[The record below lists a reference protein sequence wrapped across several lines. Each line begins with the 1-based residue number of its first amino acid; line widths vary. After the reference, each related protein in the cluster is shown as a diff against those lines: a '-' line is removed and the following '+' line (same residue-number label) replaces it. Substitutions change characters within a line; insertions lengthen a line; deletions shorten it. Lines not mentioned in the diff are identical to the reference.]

1 MSSASLA
8 APAKGLY
15 APSSSSRLITSFCRR
30 THHTNAG
37 LTQCQAASRGA
48 HLDTSASTSSQPGLI
63 FGLGESGA
71 WDEAGVGHPV
81 VRYYLGDNEQRW
93 FMWYTGRSNKCHN
106 IDDIFPASGSIGVA
120 VSSDGVNWSRGR
132 GSVEG
137 ARGEGRSADVGRVLS
152 PNEDSWWWHDTCHMH
167 VSDVQIMSSDSV
179 SSGGTGVYWCF
190 YSGGN
195 FEEGNIPPSMLSD
208 SSSSADLD
216 SATSTF
222 FKREGVTLRPGLA
235 MSQDGRNF
243 ARIEADHH
251 TGALFDVGA
260 PGEWDELFIG
270 APQVV
275 NSGTKDMRMYYHSF
289 DKTKNKYVVGLATS
303 PDGFKWTKQGPIFDG
318 GSPGSNDFDAKG
330 AATRCVVRDID
341 TKKYFM
347 FYEGIAEDGRRSI
360 GVAISDDGI
369 QNWKRQPEP
378 VLPSSGCSDD
388 QEESEDA
395 RWDNGSVGTPC
406 AVSMAKGKW
415 RLYYSGRKT
424 ATSGPWEGIGLAL
437 SEDDG
442 QPGQLKFKR
451 RSSN

>member
-1 MSSASLA
+1 
-8 APAKGLY
+8 
-15 APSSSSRLITSFCRR
+15 
-30 THHTNAG
+30 
-37 LTQCQAASRGA
+37 
-48 HLDTSASTSSQPGLI
+48 
-63 FGLGESGA
+63 
-71 WDEAGVGHPV
+71 
-81 VRYYLGDNEQRW
+81 
-93 FMWYTGRSNKCHN
+93 
-106 IDDIFPASGSIGVA
+106 
-120 VSSDGVNWSRGR
+120 
-132 GSVEG
+132 
-137 ARGEGRSADVGRVLS
+137 
-152 PNEDSWWWHDTCHMH
+152 MH

-179 SSGGTGVYWCF
+179 NSGGTGVYWCF

-195 FEEGNIPPSMLSD
+195 FEEGNVPPSMLGSNNSVDVD
-208 SSSSADLD
+208 SSLS
-216 SATSTF
+216 TSL
-222 FKREGVTLRPGLA
+222 KREGVTLRPGLA

-260 PGEWDELFIG
+260 SGEWDALFIG

-275 NSGTKDMRMYYHSF
+275 NSGTKDMRMYYHSY
-289 DKTKNKYVVGLATS
+289 DEMKKKYVVGLATS
-303 PDGFKWTKQGPIFDG
+303 PDGFKWNKRGPIFFG

-360 GVAISDDGI
+360 GVAISDDGL

-378 VLPSSGCSDD
+378 VLTSRNDD
-388 QEESEDA
+388 QEENGES
-395 RWDNGSVGTPC
+395 RWDSGSVGTPC

-415 RLYYSGRKT
+415 RLYYSGRRT

-451 RSSN
+451 RSTN